1 MAFGCT
7 EFCWWLQGYFALTS
21 SAELTDE
28 QEREILSNL
37 RKARQSIDPYD
48 RAGQRDFESEA
59 IVTWLC
65 SRMDT
70 FEEIKQP
77 VPAQIVA
84 EAKKRL
90 SVYTRPTTTNK
101 R

>member
-1 MAFGCT
+1 MTFRCT

-21 SAELTDE
+21 SAELTVV
-28 QEREILSNL
+28 QEREILNL

-90 SVYTRPTTTNK
+90 SVYVRPTTTNK

>member
-1 MAFGCT
+1 MTFRCT
-7 EFCWWLQGYFALTS
+7 EFCWWLQGYFALTD
-21 SAELTDE
+21 SAELTVV
-28 QEREILSNL
+28 QEREILSSPH
-37 RKARQSIDPYD
+37 KARLSIDSYD
-48 RAGQRDFESEA
+48 RAGQRDFEAEA

-70 FEEIKQP
+70 FEEVKQP
-77 VPAQIVA
+77 VPAHIVA

-90 SVYTRPTTTNK
+90 SVYVRPTTTNK

>member
-1 MAFGCT
+1 M
-7 EFCWWLQGYFALTS
+7 
-21 SAELTDE
+21 TDE

-48 RAGQRDFESEA
+48 RAGQRDFEAEA

-70 FEEIKQP
+70 FDEIKQP
-77 VPAQIVA
+77 LPAQIVA

-90 SVYTRPTTTNK
+90 SAYAHPTTANK
-101 R
+101 G

>member
-21 SAELTDE
+21 SAELTDV

-48 RAGQRDFESEA
+48 HTGVNHGVLCQSDRPDERRLAG
-59 IVTWLC
+59 C
-65 SRMDT
+65 
-70 FEEIKQP
+70 
-77 VPAQIVA
+77 
-84 EAKKRL
+84 
-90 SVYTRPTTTNK
+90 
-101 R
+101 